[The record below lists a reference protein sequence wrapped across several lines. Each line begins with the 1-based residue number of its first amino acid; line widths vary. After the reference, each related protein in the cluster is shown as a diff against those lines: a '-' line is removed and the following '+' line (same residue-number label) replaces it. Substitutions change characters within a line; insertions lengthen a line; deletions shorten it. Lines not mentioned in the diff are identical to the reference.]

1 MERSVKTHRVESREA
16 GSQLAARLFVELSQ
30 ANPTKPVGLATG
42 STMAGVYREL
52 ENLGFNPKCQVAFA
66 LDEYLGLPPV
76 HENSYARELTTN
88 FSERLGFQGQLLI
101 PGQEPLS
108 DPTSFEQFHLEQGP
122 VSVQLLGLGT
132 NGHIAFNE
140 PGSSWDSTTRVV
152 ELHEATI
159 KDNSRFFSDGSKMP
173 THATTQGI
181 ATVKRANALILLVFG
196 QNKLEALQTALNN
209 PGIHAPASALLDHP
223 NLTLITDLDIG

>member
-1 MERSVKTHRVESREA
+1 MKIQRVESREA

-42 STMAGVYREL
+42 STMTGVYQEMQH
-52 ENLGFNPKCQVAFA
+52 LGFSPKCQLAFA
-66 LDEYLGLPPV
+66 LDEYLGLPPE

-88 FSERLGFQGQLLI
+88 FSERLGFQGELLV

-108 DPTSFEQFHLEQGP
+108 DPTSFEHFHLEQGP

-159 KDNSRFFSDGSKMP
+159 KDNSRFFADPSMMP

-181 ATVKRANALILLVFG
+181 ATIKRASSLLLLVFG
-196 QNKLEALQTALNN
+196 QNKLEALQTALKN
-209 PGIHAPASALLDHP
+209 PGIHSPASALLDHP

>member
-1 MERSVKTHRVESREA
+1 MNIHKVESREV

-30 ANPTKPVGLATG
+30 ANPAKPVGLATG
-42 STMAGVYREL
+42 STMAGVYQEL
-52 ENLGFNPKCQVAFA
+52 ENLGFSPKCQVAFA
-66 LDEYLGLPPV
+66 LDEYLGLSPE

-88 FSERLGFQGQLLI
+88 FSERLGFQGELLV
-101 PGQEPLS
+101 PGQEPLG

-159 KDNSRFFSDGSKMP
+159 RDNSRFFADSSKIP
-173 THATTQGI
+173 SQATTQGI
-181 ATVKRANALILLVFG
+181 ATIKRASALLLLVFG
-196 QNKLEALQTALNN
+196 QNKLEALQIALNN
-209 PGIHAPASALLDHP
+209 PGTHAPASSLLDHP